1 MLKPVRQLVLTVN
14 RTETLYQIME
24 ETHIRLEFPL
34 LYKVVDVQENMSE
47 GEQVRRRVAKGK
59 YAGIELGAKCI
70 CGLRNGH
77 CERINVLAEPKGYLS
92 K

>member
-1 MLKPVRQLVLTVN
+1 
-14 RTETLYQIME
+14 
-24 ETHIRLEFPL
+24 
-34 LYKVVDVQENMSE
+34 VVDVQENMSE